1 MEKEFEREMKNYDD
15 PEEDEEEGEEGKK
28 IED

>member
-15 PEEDEEEGEEGKK
+15 PEEEEEEGQETKVEE
-28 IED
+28 